1 MAGSA
6 TATTTSR
13 KGKGIVRVDVDLVCA
28 AGAVSAQPIGS
39 FFGRLVG
46 VMTDGTAGA
55 GATMTTT
62 ADILLTDAATGAPI
76 LSDLSFATS
85 DFYRPTKAVVD
96 SAGAAITPATTANDV
111 NRDIYVAGKLN
122 IAIANA
128 TTTDT
133 GRVSFIFDEAR

>member
-6 TATTTSR
+6 VATVTSR
-13 KGKGIVRVDVDLVCA
+13 KGRGIVRVDVDLTCV

-55 GATMTTT
+55 GATMTAT

-76 LSDLSFATS
+76 LSDLTFATS
-85 DFYRPTKAVVD
+85 DFYRPTMGITD
-96 SAGAAITPATTANDV
+96 SAGAAVAAAATATDT
-111 NRDIYVAGKLN
+111 NRDIFVAGKLN

-133 GRVSFIFDEAR
+133 GRVSFIFAEAV